1 MTINAKWGGK
11 KEREGGMREGRL
23 GSSMCVYLLS
33 RTPFYDLKSETTRVQ
48 SELINAVSAH
58 YRILVDQQLQAISS
72 R

>member
-1 MTINAKWGGK
+1 MGWE
-11 KEREGGMREGRL
+11 ERERRGMREGRL

>member
-11 KEREGGMREGRL
+11 KERGGDER
-23 GSSMCVYLLS
+23 GSIGEFNACVYLLS